1 MSDPFA
7 TKYGAV
13 ARPLYDKIINVG
25 LYTLSGGAGAIVSGG
40 GSVTLGNGQQ
50 AFLATPI
57 ICPPTGRKPTI
68 SLKGSILP
76 SPILSSIE
84 LRITN
89 FTTDIPLDQY
99 VFVKIQAGYASA
111 LDASIEGEI
120 VNAYQET
127 PGPDG
132 ITVFYLMLGL
142 FTAWNSSTLTFAWP
156 AGTSINSILRR
167 CVFAMGYQRTETY
180 LDDSLVTQTPWS
192 ISGII
197 SRFLSEFAQAFQIN
211 VYPLGQI
218 VRVITSRQSTNVVH
232 NIRYLKN
239 PPRHD
244 ASGYNFVAPWDPSL
258 RPNDIVQIATPYM
271 RQTFGGAQVGNASTQ
286 FITQTI
292 NFDFSTTE
300 DTNEMTVLATA
311 AS

>member
-1 MSDPFA
+1 MSDFQ
-7 TKYGAV
+7 TIQYLGE
-13 ARPLYDKIINVG
+13 RPLFDKIINVG
-25 LYTLSGGAGAIVSGG
+25 LYTLAGGGAAIVSGG

-50 AFLATPI
+50 AFLASSI

-68 SLKGSILP
+68 SLKGTILP
-76 SPILSSIE
+76 SPILSAIE
-84 LRITN
+84 LRVTN
-89 FTTDIPLDQY
+89 FITDIPLDQY
-99 VFVKIQAGYASA
+99 VYVKIQAGYSTA

-142 FTAWNSSTLTFAWP
+142 FSAWNNTMASLSWP
-156 AGTSINSILRR
+156 AGTSVNSILDQ
-167 CVFAMGYQRTETY
+167 CASLMGYQGVQSY
-180 LDDSLVTQTPWS
+180 VDNSLTTQTSWS
-192 ISGII
+192 FSGLV
-197 SRFLSEFAQAFQIN
+197 SRFLSDFGAAFGIN

-218 VRVITSRQSTNVVH
+218 IRAITSKQSTTIVH

-258 RPNDIVQIATPYM
+258 RPNDQVEIATPYM
-271 RQTFGGAQVGNASTQ
+271 RQTFGGAQVGNATTR
-286 FITQTI
+286 FIAQTI
-292 NFDFSTTE
+292 AFDFSTTD

-311 AS
+311 AAQ